1 MWYKELKHSEFL
13 TTLYEEVPELS
24 QISIEYVEIKDE
36 GRRVSLGFTMPKFA
50 GYPPLK
56 WKQSGYNAV
65 FVEADFFNIKE
76 MQISY
81 CNEELK
87 GTVYMKLTEKQY
99 HHVWISGSMNLNL
112 VAEVGLIQEI
122 SGYIDELVSPSN

>member
-1 MWYKELKHSEFL
+1 MWHKELKHSEFL

-36 GRRVSLGFTMPKFA
+36 GRRISLGFTMPRFA
-50 GYPPLK
+50 DYPPLK

-65 FVEADFFNIKE
+65 FVEADFFDIKE

-81 CNEELK
+81 RNEKLK
-87 GTVYMKLTEKQY
+87 GTIYMKGTEEQY
-99 HHVWISGSMNLNL
+99 HHVWISGSVNLNL
-112 VAEVGLIQEI
+112 VAEVGLIQKI